1 MHARLF
7 CLLSLLPLCL
17 APINVPLL
25 AGDVEI
31 EGLPNFHKVTE
42 ELYRG
47 GQPKAEGWERL
58 RALGIKLVI
67 DLRGDDSERGE
78 REEAI
83 LREMGIKYLNIPLS
97 ALRRPKPAE
106 VEAFF
111 AAVDD
116 PANWPVFVHCRRGA
130 DRTGAMVAIYRIARQ
145 GWTADQAYK
154 EMRRLGFRWWYRGLK
169 GFVYDFERD
178 RNRELA
184 LEGGIATSN

>member
-1 MHARLF
+1 MYARIF
-7 CLLSLLPLCL
+7 CLLFLLPLCF
-17 APINVPLL
+17 ASIGSPIF
-25 AGDVEI
+25 AGDNGKI

-47 GQPKAEGWERL
+47 GQPKEEGWERL

-67 DLRGDDSERGE
+67 DLRGDDSER
-78 REEAI
+78 EEAI
-83 LREMGIKYLNIPLS
+83 LQRMGIRYLNIPLS

-116 PANWPVFVHCRRGA
+116 PANQPVFVHCRRGA
-130 DRTGAMVAIYRIARQ
+130 DRTGVMVAIYRIARQ

-178 RNRELA
+178 RNGELA
-184 LEGGIATSN
+184 VEVGIATSN